1 MKCYRGKVAYIDLSS
16 GKIEV
21 KEISED
27 YLLGFIGGTGL
38 AARLVFDLV
47 DPKVDPLSP
56 KNALVFMTGALTGT
70 MMITSAR
77 MTVAAKSPL
86 TRGWGE
92 AHAGGFWGVELK
104 KAGYDGVIVIGKAER
119 PTYIY

>member
-1 MKCYRGKVAYIDLSS
+1 MKCYRGKVAYVDLGS
-16 GKIEV
+16 GKIEAR
-21 KEISED
+21 EIPED
-27 YLLGFIGGTGL
+27 DLLSFIGGTGL

-47 DPKVDPLSP
+47 DPRADPLSP
-56 KNALVFMTGALTGT
+56 ENALVFMTGALTGT

-92 AHAGGFWGVELK
+92 A
-104 KAGYDGVIVIGKAER
+104 
-119 PTYIY
+119 